1 LNVLNFIFDEE
12 ESVDMNE
19 PFNYFKYEG
28 SKTMPPCEESV
39 VWFVYSEIRPIGTTV
54 WRMFR
59 DSIEDS
65 AEPNGPNADGN

>member
-1 LNVLNFIFDEE
+1 MFSKFDLLNLPTPNYNKMEAINSPLNVLEFIFDEE

-39 VWFVYSEIRPIGTTV
+39 
-54 WRMFR
+54 
-59 DSIEDS
+59 
-65 AEPNGPNADGN
+65 

>member
-1 LNVLNFIFDEE
+1 MEAINSPLNVLEFIFDEE

-39 VWFVYSEIRPIGTTV
+39 
-54 WRMFR
+54 
-59 DSIEDS
+59 
-65 AEPNGPNADGN
+65 

>member
-1 LNVLNFIFDEE
+1 
-12 ESVDMNE
+12 MNE